1 VKGTTGEDPEGQTM
15 GFGYIVDQL
24 HDENSFANTSTTKQ
38 PNLST
43 SLVRAKRSMTYTA
56 SKSGLHVTLTIE
68 TKFFYQT
75 IGVP

>member
-1 VKGTTGEDPEGQTM
+1 VKGTTGKYPERQTM

-43 SLVRAKRSMTYTA
+43 SLVRC
-56 SKSGLHVTLTIE
+56 
-68 TKFFYQT
+68 
-75 IGVP
+75 